1 MEHSWTVV
9 CWGYMGVPERCG
21 VKIGAGCGW
30 LLWMGLSGSVLV
42 DKEGY
47 TVPVGVVQVVRWWYT
62 RCDGVQFVGVYES
75 NQSSVVKKGI
85 LGQLILFYLEKIV
98 FYFYIY
104 LFL

>member
-1 MEHSWTVV
+1 MGGAQLGRCV
-9 CWGYMGVPERCG
+9 WGYMGVPERCG

-62 RCDGVQFVGVYES
+62 RCDGVQFVGVYE
-75 NQSSVVKKGI
+75 QAIRAV
-85 LGQLILFYLEKIV
+85 L
-98 FYFYIY
+98 
-104 LFL
+104 